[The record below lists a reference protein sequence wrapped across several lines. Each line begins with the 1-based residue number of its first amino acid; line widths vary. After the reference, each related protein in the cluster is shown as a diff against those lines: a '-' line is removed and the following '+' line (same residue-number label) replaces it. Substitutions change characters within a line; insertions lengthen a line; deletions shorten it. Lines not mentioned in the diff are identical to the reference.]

1 MATWINADGLHV
13 NFGPD
18 EAGPARVTEYR
29 THGPKRFVEIVIDA
43 DFLPAG
49 GSMFFDEYTLPLNG
63 NIERLEVGP
72 ESETWAGG
80 TSIQVNAVD
89 RDGTSN
95 PVAIGAAIT
104 LANLNAMAT
113 QENLD
118 IQLTVMKRIQ
128 LTTVGTFT
136 TGKGTIRVFFSVPKE
151 ESDTLAWDKTP

>member
-1 MATWINADGLHV
+1 MPLNADGLNV
-13 NFGPD
+13 NYGPA

-29 THGPKRFVEIVIDA
+29 THGPKRFVEIIIDA
-43 DFLPAG
+43 DFLPASG
-49 GSMFFDEYTLPLNG
+49 TIQFDEYTLPLNG

-72 ESETWAGG
+72 ETETWAGG
-80 TSIQVNAVD
+80 TSIQVNGVAK
-89 RDGTSN
+89 DGTAV
-95 PVAIGAAIT
+95 VAIGAAIT

-118 IQLTVMKRIQ
+118 IQLTEMKKIS

-151 ESDTLAWDKTP
+151 ETDTLVWDKTLV